1 MPRIKHPATL
11 KWRIPFFAF
20 LIISGLGTA
29 GYFTMAHTEE
39 RDSFCAS
46 CHSQPETTYFERSQ
60 AVTATDLAS
69 FHRAKSTRC
78 IDCHSGPSVIGRISA
93 MGLGATDLFAFITG
107 TAQQP
112 APLKVPITDGNCLKC
127 HADTAQTRDFNRH
140 FHAFLSKWQAIDK
153 SAATCVDCHSA
164 HTTDGLAN
172 ITFLQEQRTIA
183 VCQRCHQAAGAG
195 G

>member
-1 MPRIKHPATL
+1 MPRNKRPAAV
-11 KWRIPFFAF
+11 KRWIPLFAF
-20 LIISGLGTA
+20 FVVFGVSAA
-29 GYFTMAHTEE
+29 GYLTIARTEE

-78 IDCHSGPSVIGRISA
+78 IDCHSGPTVIGRVSA
-93 MGLGATDLFAFITG
+93 MGLGATDLFAYLAG

-127 HADTAQTRDFNRH
+127 HADTARTQDFNRH
-140 FHAFLSKWQAIDK
+140 FHAFLSKWQAIDN
-153 SAATCVDCHSA
+153 SAATCVACHSA
-164 HTTDGLAN
+164 HTTDGNAT
-172 ITFLQEQRTIA
+172 ISFLQEQRATA
-183 VCQRCHQAAGAG
+183 VCQRCHQAVGAG